1 MKPVALITGAN
12 KGIGLEIA
20 RKLGK
25 LRYRVIVGARSIE
38 RGTWAVEVLKN
49 EGIDA
54 YCVEL
59 DVTNSRSIE
68 KLPNFIRSEFGQL
81 DVLVNNAAI
90 LLDYDG
96 PPPSATDMQILRQTF
111 ETNFFGVFA
120 VTQSLLPLLRE
131 SSAGRI
137 VNLSSSVGS
146 LTSILDTSSP
156 LSQVVSP
163 AYQAS
168 KTAVNALTVLFAKE
182 LADTNIKVNSACPGP
197 VKTAQNPKRGV
208 LSVEEG
214 ADTPVWLATLPPDGP
229 SGDFFN
235 SRKPVPW

>member
-1 MKPVALITGAN
+1 
-12 KGIGLEIA
+12 
-20 RKLGK
+20 
-25 LRYRVIVGARSIE
+25 
-38 RGTWAVEVLKN
+38 
-49 EGIDA
+49 
-54 YCVEL
+54 
-59 DVTNSRSIE
+59 
-68 KLPNFIRSEFGQL
+68 
-81 DVLVNNAAI
+81 
-90 LLDYDG
+90 
-96 PPPSATDMQILRQTF
+96 MQILRQTF

-182 LADTNIKVNSACPGP
+182 LADTNLKSIQPVLDPLKQIKTQREEFFRLKKVLTHLFGSPHFLQMALAVVSLTPGS
-197 VKTAQNPKRGV
+197 KFLG
-208 LSVEEG
+208 S
-214 ADTPVWLATLPPDGP
+214 LAILIIT
-229 SGDFFN
+229 
-235 SRKPVPW
+235 